1 MYPGVLPFK
10 NKIIIIAI
18 SRSQITFSVAI
29 ENVVYN
35 LRCLD
40 QYKSLV
46 LMPLGN

>member
-1 MYPGVLPFK
+1 M
-10 NKIIIIAI
+10 
-18 SRSQITFSVAI
+18 AI

-46 LMPLGN
+46 LIENVVYNLRCLDQYKSMVLMPLGN